1 MIYIDAMTKPTK
13 THMLTFRVTCE
24 DAVRIHAA
32 AFKDDRSVADFVR
45 RVVLAQLDKEKPNA

>member
-13 THMLTFRVTCE
+13 THMLTIRVTRE
-24 DAVRIHAA
+24 DAIRINAA

-45 RVVLAQLDKEKPNA
+45 RVVLEHIKEKPNG

>member
-24 DAVRIHAA
+24 DATRIHAA

-45 RVVLAQLDKEKPNA
+45 RVVLEHIKEKPNG

>member
-45 RVVLAQLDKEKPNA
+45 RVVLEHIKEKPNG

>member
-13 THMLTFRVTCE
+13 TYMLTFRVTCE
-24 DAVRIHAA
+24 DAMRIHAA

-45 RVVLAQLDKEKPNA
+45 RVVLEHIKEKPNG

>member
-1 MIYIDAMTKPTK
+1 MIYIDAMTRETK

-24 DAVRIHAA
+24 DAMRIHAA

-45 RVVLAQLDKEKPNA
+45 RVVLEHIKEKPNG